1 VSTRQP
7 PPGTRG
13 WERQVRPTL
22 GSAGA
27 LVVTAVAWNTWRAT
41 GSRLALFVCF
51 APLAA
56 LGLDLAWAVVST
68 RRVRATVDA
77 IPTDAYV
84 GDVVPFT
91 LSLAGPA
98 LPFHVRAFP
107 DSSFVVGEPST
118 SGRVVG
124 FGERREVVTE
134 VVVEVVGTG
143 LSGLV
148 ACARRLP
155 TPLPHP
161 LAVGPRPLA
170 PAHPFPELF
179 GAWGDGAPRPAPVGD
194 VVRGVRDYVP
204 GDPAGR
210 VHWPSTARR
219 GDLVVKEVEEPGAPR
234 LIVVLDLGGGGDGG
248 EKAAARAA
256 WYAYEGLRR
265 GYVVVLATAEQA
277 GPVTAAVGPASE
289 VNHRL
294 ARAARGRPHLPS
306 EAARGRGR
314 GPAAVVT
321 VTPSGDS
328 WPS

>member
-1 VSTRQP
+1 MSTRQP
-7 PPGTRG
+7 PPGAG
-13 WERQVRPTL
+13 WDRQIRPTL
-22 GSAGA
+22 GTAGA
-27 LVVTAVAWNTWRAT
+27 LVVAAVAWNTWRTT

-56 LGLDLAWAVVST
+56 LALDLVWAVVST

-77 IPTDAYV
+77 IPADAFV
-84 GDVVPFT
+84 GDQVPFT
-91 LSLAGPA
+91 LSLTGPA

-107 DSSFVVGEPST
+107 DSAFLVGEPST
-118 SGRVVG
+118 SGRLLG
-124 FGERREVVTE
+124 FGQRREVVTDL
-134 VVVEVVGTG
+134 VVEVVGTG
-143 LSGLV
+143 LSGL
-148 ACARRLP
+148 AGCARRLR

-170 PAHPFPELF
+170 PPHPFPELF
-179 GAWGDGAPRPAPVGD
+179 GAWGDGAPRPAAVGD

-204 GDPAGR
+204 GDPVRR

-234 LIVVLDLGGGGDGG
+234 LVVSLDLGGGGDAG

-256 WYAYEGLRR
+256 WYVYEGLQR
-265 GYVVVLATAEQA
+265 GYEVVLATAEPA
-277 GPVTAAVGPASE
+277 GPVTAAVGPVTD

-294 ARAARGRPHLPS
+294 ARAVRGRPHVPA
-306 EAARGRGR
+306 ERGRGPL
-314 GPAAVVT
+314 PAAVVT
-321 VTPSGDS
+321 VTPTGDA